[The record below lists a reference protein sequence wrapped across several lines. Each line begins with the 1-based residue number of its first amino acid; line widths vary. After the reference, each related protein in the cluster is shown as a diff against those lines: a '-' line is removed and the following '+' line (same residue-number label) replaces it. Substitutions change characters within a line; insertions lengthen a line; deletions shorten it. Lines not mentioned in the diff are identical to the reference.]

1 MLNDT
6 YEAYFDIL
14 DELRESGTMN
24 MFGAPSYLVDNYG
37 LSKDVA
43 KLIFNKW
50 TERYTNG

>member
-14 DELRESGTMN
+14 DELKASGTMN

-43 KLIFNKW
+43 KLIFTKW